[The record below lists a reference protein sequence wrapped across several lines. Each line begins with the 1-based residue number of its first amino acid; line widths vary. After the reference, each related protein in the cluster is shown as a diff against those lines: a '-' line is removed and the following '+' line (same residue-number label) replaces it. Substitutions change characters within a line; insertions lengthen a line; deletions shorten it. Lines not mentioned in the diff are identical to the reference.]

1 MDLKNSVVGW
11 KMTRRLDPKRKYA
24 RNKRE
29 RKSVTLLLAQ
39 APARIFAPLLMTML
53 PLVLL
58 LLIGTISRVRAQE
71 VIAQEEPTPSSVD
84 EITTPIERS
93 FIERIER
100 PGFFPWLKE
109 QLKDTPA
116 FFRDTKLDLN
126 LRSYYFRRDKFD
138 ESVSSAWALG
148 GALGYKSGWLLDRL
162 QIGTTFYWS
171 ENLYGPKDKD
181 GTLLLKPEQ
190 HGYAVLG
197 QAYAR
202 VKLFEDH
209 IVNLYRYEYN
219 TPFINKNDSR
229 MTPNTFEGYTLTGSF
244 GGKDGAPG
252 FRYGTGYI
260 TKIKERNS
268 DDFVWMSRD
277 AGAAVKR
284 GVGVAGGLFSYG
296 KFSLGA
302 INYFS
307 DDIINIFYT
316 ETKYSFPI
324 TKDLGALLAFQ
335 FADQRSVGRELL
347 NGRSFAANQVGV
359 KGDVSYGG
367 LVFTLGYTNTLRRED
382 MQTPWSGYPGYTSV
396 QVQDFNR
403 AEEEALITK
412 LSYDFSRLGL
422 EGVST
427 YVLFVHGWGRVNPTT
442 KAGVPDENEFNAD
455 IQWRPKWSFLNGFS
469 ARFRYSRNYQYQG
482 PKDHQNDFRVI
493 INYDFPLM

>member
-1 MDLKNSVVGW
+1 MKHILQQRAVSLLQSAIGTVAQFAVV
-11 KMTRRLDPKRKYA
+11 
-24 RNKRE
+24 
-29 RKSVTLLLAQ
+29 
-39 APARIFAPLLMTML
+39 I
-53 PLVLL
+53 VLL
-58 LLIGTISRVRAQE
+58 LLLPAAGRAQD
-71 VIAQEEPTPSSVD
+71 VISQEEPTPSSVD

-109 QLKDTPA
+109 QLKDMPP

-126 LRSYYFRRDKFD
+126 LRNFYFHRDKFD
-138 ESVSSAWALG
+138 ESVNAAWAMG
-148 GALGYKSGWLLDRL
+148 GALAYKSGWLLDRI
-162 QIGTTFYWS
+162 QVGTTFYWS
-171 ENLYGPKDKD
+171 DNLWGPKDKD
-181 GTLLLKPEQ
+181 GTLLLKPGQ
-190 HGYAVLG
+190 NGYSVLG
-197 QAYAR
+197 QLYGR
-202 VKLFEDH
+202 VKLYEDN

-219 TPFINKNDSR
+219 TPFIGKNDSR

-252 FRYGTGYI
+252 FRYGGGYI

-277 AGAAVKR
+277 AGADVKR
-284 GVGVAGGLFSYG
+284 GVAVAGGTFTYG

-335 FADQRSVGRELL
+335 FADQRSVGRDLL
-347 NGRSFAANQVGV
+347 NGRSFATNQVGV
-359 KGDVSYGG
+359 KGDVSYAGAV
-367 LVFTLGYTNTLRRED
+367 LTLGYTNTLRRDD
-382 MQTPWSGYPGYTSV
+382 MQAPWSGYPGYTSV

-403 AEEEALITK
+403 AEEQALITK

-422 EGVST
+422 EGVSS
-427 YVLFVHGWGRVNPTT
+427 YLLFVHGWGRVNPST
-442 KAGVPDENEFNAD
+442 KSGAPDENEFD
-455 IQWRPKWSFLNGFS
+455 FDVQWRPKWSFLNGFS
-469 ARFRYSRNYQYQG
+469 ARFRYARVQQYQG
-482 PKDHQNDFRVI
+482 PKDHQDDFRLI
-493 INYDFPLM
+493 INYDFPLL

>member
-1 MDLKNSVVGW
+1 MILA
-11 KMTRRLDPKRKYA
+11 RLLIT
-24 RNKRE
+24 
-29 RKSVTLLLAQ
+29 TLS
-39 APARIFAPLLMTML
+39 
-53 PLVLL
+53 LVLL
-58 LLIGTISRVRAQE
+58 LLTGTISQVRAQE

-84 EITTPIERS
+84 EVTTPIERS

-116 FFRDTKLDLN
+116 FLRDTQLDLN
-126 LRSYYFRRDKFD
+126 LRSFYFRRDKFD

-171 ENLYGPKDKD
+171 EELYGPEDKD
-181 GTLLLKPEQ
+181 GTLLLKPGQ
-190 HGYAVLG
+190 HGYSVLG
-197 QAYAR
+197 QAFAR
-202 VKLFEDH
+202 LKLFEGH

-219 TPFINKNDSR
+219 TPFINKNDNR

-277 AGAAVKR
+277 AGADVKR
-284 GVGVAGGLFSYG
+284 GVGVLGGTFTQG

-302 INYFS
+302 INYYS

-324 TKDLGALLAFQ
+324 TKELGALVAFQ
-335 FADQRSVGRELL
+335 FADQRSVGGDLL
-347 NGRSFAANQVGV
+347 TGSSFTANQVGV

-367 LVFTLGYTNTLRRED
+367 AVFTLGYTNTLRRED
-382 MQTPWSGYPGYTSV
+382 MKTPWSGYPGYTSV

-422 EGVST
+422 EGLST
-427 YVLFVHGWGRVNPTT
+427 YVLFVHGWGRVNSTT
-442 KAGVPDENEFNAD
+442 KAGVPDENEFNTD
-455 IQWRPKWSFLNGFS
+455 VQWRPKWSFLNGFS

-482 PKDHQNDFRVI
+482 PKDHQDDFRFI
-493 INYDFPLM
+493 INYDLSLM